1 MLSSCLPRRPRD
13 VISWFVHPGDVEL
26 LPLVLH
32 SLSKIPPLLSTYMAL
47 ILAQAASLMLFNL
60 YYNIVNFGPG
70 KSNLTLFT
78 GVLCSTSPGPPACYP
93 SHCISLVRFCSWSY
107 QASLH
112 SRGLSTP
119 NIVFFFVVNMLVVAS
134 DQPIMPLSCPGS
146 IIWKHPSMFSCAA
159 KASLWPFS
167 QFLFKTPFL
176 RWL

>member
-1 MLSSCLPRRPRD
+1 MLSSCLPRGPRD

-93 SHCISLVRFCSWSY
+93 SHCISCNSLLLILSSITCFSSLPWSFY
-107 QASLH
+107 TQS
-112 SRGLSTP
+112 S
-119 NIVFFFVVNMLVVAS
+119 IFFVVNMLVVAS

-146 IIWKHPSMFSCAA
+146 II
-159 KASLWPFS
+159 
-167 QFLFKTPFL
+167 
-176 RWL
+176 